1 MSHFTVLVVGD
12 DVDAQLAPFDENTTT
27 GPRREYLDKRR
38 RVTMAAEYGIA
49 DSDDLAALAAHV
61 EDWTGYDGGVD
72 DHGLY
77 ILDTTNPDAK
87 WDWYTVGGRRRGF
100 FKLKHGRPGKLG
112 PDLDHILGGEPAK
125 NHVGRADIARK
136 RDIDFDGMRDDAEA
150 KARKTWATYA
160 SAIAGTPDA
169 RPFEDFEEQVA
180 AKKLTEAAAR
190 KAYRAQP
197 RVRAF
202 DRAMRPI
209 LGPFISLESFP
220 ATEEDYV
227 ASKRRTAILPF
238 AYVLDGAWYERGEMG
253 WWGLASNEKPEA
265 TWAVEVGRML
275 ESLPDETLLTIV
287 DCHI

>member
-12 DVDAQLAPFDENTTT
+12 DVEEQLAPFDENAQRS
-27 GPRREYLDKRR
+27 PQREYLDAEERA
-38 RVTMAAEYGIA
+38 TMAAEYGIEHP
-49 DSDDLAALAAHV
+49 DDLAALIPHM

-72 DHGLY
+72 KHGLY
-77 ILDTTNPDAK
+77 ILNTRNLDAK
-87 WDWYTVGGRRRGF
+87 WDWYAVGGRWRGF
-100 FKLKHGRPGKLG
+100 FKLKPGRPGELG
-112 PDLDHILGGEPAK
+112 PDLHRLLSGEPAK
-125 NHVGRADIARK
+125 DLPGRADVAQK
-136 RDIDFDGMRDDAEA
+136 GDIDFDGMRADAEA
-150 KARKTWATYA
+150 KARETWATYA
-160 SAIAGTPDA
+160 TAIAGTPEA
-169 RPFEDFEEQVA
+169 RPLDDFEAQVL
-180 AKKLTEAAAR
+180 AKKITEEAAR

-238 AYVLDGAWYERGEMG
+238 AYVLDRAWYERGEAG

-265 TWAVEVGRML
+265 AWAVESSGCWRAFPTTR
-275 ESLPDETLLTIV
+275 S
-287 DCHI
+287 